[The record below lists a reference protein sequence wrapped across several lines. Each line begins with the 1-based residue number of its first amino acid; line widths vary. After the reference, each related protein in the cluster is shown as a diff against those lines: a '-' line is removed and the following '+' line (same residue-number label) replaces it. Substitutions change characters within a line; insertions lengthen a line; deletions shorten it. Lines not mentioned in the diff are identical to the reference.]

1 MSRATRARRLAAAA
15 AFGGGGVGL
24 AAAGGYGLL
33 ALQAKL
39 ARGTIGEPT
48 TEPPQADGIYG
59 TGTGTPLSF
68 AVLGDSSA
76 AGLGVDSPRETPPAL
91 LATGVAGASGRL
103 VRVTTF
109 AAIGAMSRDLD
120 GQVERALAV
129 HAELAVIMIGAN
141 DVTHRVRVPDAVRDL
156 AAAVTRLRQHG
167 CPVVVVTCPD
177 LGTIEPIAPPL
188 RWVAR
193 RWSRQ
198 LAAVQTIAV
207 VEAGGRTVSLGDLLG
222 PEFAASEMFSLD
234 RFHPSASGYASAAGA
249 ILPSLLAS
257 LGLVEGDTPES
268 IRGEGVL
275 PVARAAVEAAERGG
289 TEVTGTAVRGADRGP
304 RGRATDGAARQCR
317 PSRSSPPAPSSRAR
331 DARTVAVASTALD
344 PAVASTPLEP
354 SAVAEPPLGG
364 PMPEAVVV
372 ATGRSPIGRAG
383 KGSLRDVR
391 PDHLLATVIR
401 AVLESVPSLDPA
413 ELDDLYVG
421 CAEPEGEQGLNL
433 ARRVAVALGYD
444 ALPAATVNRF
454 CASSLQTTRMGFHA
468 IKAGEGHAFVSSGVE
483 CVSRYPSF
491 TGAGEGRAAFYDPD
505 FDEARARTGKTAETN
520 ETWHDPRDDGQLP
533 DVYIAMGQTAEN
545 LATSRGI
552 SRHEQDEFAVRSQ
565 HNAER
570 AIANGFFEREIVPIT
585 LPDGTVVSRDD
596 GPRPGVTLEGVSAL
610 KPVFRPDGTV
620 TAGNCCALND
630 GAAAVVIMSDVRAA
644 ELGLQPLARIVST
657 GVSALSPE
665 IMGLGPVEASHRAL
679 AHAGMSIGDV
689 DLVEINEA
697 FAAQVIPSYQD
708 LGIDPDRLNVHG
720 GAIALGHPFGQTGAR
735 ILTTLLNGLRTR
747 DETIGL
753 ETMCVG
759 GGQGMAMVVERL
771 S

>member
-222 PEFAASEMFSLD
+222 PEFAARATEMFSPD

-304 RGRATDGAARQCR
+304 RGRWAMLRHR
-317 PSRSSPPAPSSRAR
+317 RRSPPVPTEPVEPAG
-331 DARTVAVASTALD
+331 TAK
-344 PAVASTPLEP
+344 
-354 SAVAEPPLGG
+354 
-364 PMPEAVVV
+364 
-372 ATGRSPIGRAG
+372 RSPG
-383 KGSLRDVR
+383 
-391 PDHLLATVIR
+391 
-401 AVLESVPSLDPA
+401 
-413 ELDDLYVG
+413 
-421 CAEPEGEQGLNL
+421 
-433 ARRVAVALGYD
+433 
-444 ALPAATVNRF
+444 
-454 CASSLQTTRMGFHA
+454 
-468 IKAGEGHAFVSSGVE
+468 
-483 CVSRYPSF
+483 
-491 TGAGEGRAAFYDPD
+491 
-505 FDEARARTGKTAETN
+505 
-520 ETWHDPRDDGQLP
+520 
-533 DVYIAMGQTAEN
+533 
-545 LATSRGI
+545 
-552 SRHEQDEFAVRSQ
+552 
-565 HNAER
+565 
-570 AIANGFFEREIVPIT
+570 
-585 LPDGTVVSRDD
+585 
-596 GPRPGVTLEGVSAL
+596 
-610 KPVFRPDGTV
+610 
-620 TAGNCCALND
+620 
-630 GAAAVVIMSDVRAA
+630 
-644 ELGLQPLARIVST
+644 
-657 GVSALSPE
+657 
-665 IMGLGPVEASHRAL
+665 
-679 AHAGMSIGDV
+679 
-689 DLVEINEA
+689 
-697 FAAQVIPSYQD
+697 
-708 LGIDPDRLNVHG
+708 
-720 GAIALGHPFGQTGAR
+720 
-735 ILTTLLNGLRTR
+735 
-747 DETIGL
+747 
-753 ETMCVG
+753 
-759 GGQGMAMVVERL
+759 
-771 S
+771 